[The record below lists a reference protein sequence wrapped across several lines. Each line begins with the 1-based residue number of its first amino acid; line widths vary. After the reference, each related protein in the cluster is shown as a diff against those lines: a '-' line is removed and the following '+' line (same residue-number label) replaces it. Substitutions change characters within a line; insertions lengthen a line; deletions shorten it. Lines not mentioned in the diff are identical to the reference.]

1 MYNLACKE
9 VSWLFY
15 SGEGGGQTVVRK
27 GGAQKERRT
36 NENERS
42 DATSGWTGKQ
52 KPERQTSP
60 PPQMHAQHID
70 HDKQHSAGGI

>member
-27 GGAQKERRT
+27 GGAQKEREKRRNQRVDRKAKTTKTDQPTTT
-36 NENERS
+36 NARS
-42 DATSGWTGKQ
+42 AY
-52 KPERQTSP
+52 
-60 PPQMHAQHID
+60 
-70 HDKQHSAGGI
+70 